1 MTCGRKTAEIDQI
14 SAELD
19 ALENELDRIYPI
31 LEEDDMDKELTDDE
45 IQREITEKYAS
56 YILDQQLRVIADSK
70 RNQKY
75 LN

>member
-1 MTCGRKTAEIDQI
+1 
-14 SAELD
+14 
-19 ALENELDRIYPI
+19 
-31 LEEDDMDKELTDDE
+31 MDKELTDDE